1 MEKVEKLV
9 IIGSGPAGLT
19 AAIYTARGNLNP
31 IVITG
36 RAPLGQLMLTTDM
49 DDFPGFPE
57 GIQGPELMQLIK
69 SQAARFGTRFTEEDV
84 VSVKLD
90 KHPFE
95 VITET
100 GTILTQSIIIATGAS
115 AKWLGLPSERE
126 LIGRGVS
133 ACATCDGPFFK
144 GKKVAVVGG
153 GDTAMR
159 EAQHLSKYA
168 ISVLVIHRR
177 GTFKAQKALVELVKG
192 KPNVEFI
199 LSSVIE
205 EILGKEK
212 VEGIK
217 VRNIETGE
225 VSKIELDGV
234 FVAVGHKPNT
244 DFLERQIKLNE
255 NGYIIVK
262 NETHTSIPG
271 VFVAGDVADYRYRQA
286 VTAAGAGAK
295 AALDVEEYLESL

>member
-69 SQAARFGTRFTEEDV
+69 SQAVRFGTRFTEEDV

-177 GTFKAQKALVELVKG
+177 DIFKAQKALVELVKG